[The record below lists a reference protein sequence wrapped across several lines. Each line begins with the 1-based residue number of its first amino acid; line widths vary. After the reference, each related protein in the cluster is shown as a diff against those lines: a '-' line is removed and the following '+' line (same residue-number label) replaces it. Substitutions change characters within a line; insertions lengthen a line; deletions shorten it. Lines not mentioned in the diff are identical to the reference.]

1 MGLLDILNQYTQPTA
16 TPHADVEQHFDQ
28 VANEAAPHEL
38 APGIA
43 SAFRSD
49 ATPDF
54 GTMVGNLFGRSD
66 PQQRAGML
74 NQILQGVGPGALG
87 GLAGGVLGRVLGN
100 TGSTGTSPTVT
111 PAQASQISQ
120 DDVRT
125 IATGAQQHDDS
136 IVDKVSGF
144 YAQHPTLVKSM
155 GAVALAMVL
164 NGMKRR

>member
-16 TPHADVEQHFDQ
+16 MPHADVEQHFDQ

-54 GTMVGNLFGRSD
+54 GSMVGNLFGRSD

-100 TGSTGTSPTVT
+100 QTGGGATTVT
-111 PAQASQISQ
+111 PAQASQISE
-120 DDVRT
+120 DDVRA

-136 IVDKVSGF
+136 IVDKLSGF